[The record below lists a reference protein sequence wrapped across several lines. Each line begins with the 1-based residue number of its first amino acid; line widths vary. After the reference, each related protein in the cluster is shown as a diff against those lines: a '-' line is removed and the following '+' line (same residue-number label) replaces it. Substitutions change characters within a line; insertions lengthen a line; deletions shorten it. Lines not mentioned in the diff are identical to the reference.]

1 MLTVLLIL
9 DKMCILAWHFG
20 TNGLIRC
27 ETGGGTVPMMPY
39 VLLVILTAL
48 LLFNLTLQV
57 VNLAVRRPMVVTNLR
72 SNGPRVLGYGMMRL
86 LKAHMVVKILGL
98 RTAVFI
104 HARSTFRRDLM
115 VSLYDSFIL
124 LITDYLFI
132 LWLLIR
138 LYHNFL

>member
-1 MLTVLLIL
+1 
-9 DKMCILAWHFG
+9 
-20 TNGLIRC
+20 
-27 ETGGGTVPMMPY
+27 MMPY
-39 VLLVILTAL
+39 VLLIILTAL

-98 RTAVFI
+98 RTAIFI

-115 VSLYDSFIL
+115 VSLYYSFNL